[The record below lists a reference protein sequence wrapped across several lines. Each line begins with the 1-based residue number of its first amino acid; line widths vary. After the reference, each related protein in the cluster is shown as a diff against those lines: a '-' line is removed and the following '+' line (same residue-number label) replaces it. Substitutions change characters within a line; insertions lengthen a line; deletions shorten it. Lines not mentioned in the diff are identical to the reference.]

1 MKKKRP
7 IGISIIAVLM
17 LLNGILTLINGV
29 GFQAG
34 TVVIVFGAAAILLG
48 IGLWFLLSIA
58 WIGTILL
65 QVATLG
71 YALYDWLIVQGPE
84 IDVIGIALAVLIIF
98 YMFSKEV
105 LIAFGR
111 REPHP
116 EPADEIEA

>member
-1 MKKKRP
+1 MKKTRP

-17 LLNGILTLINGV
+17 LVNGILTLINGV
-29 GFQAG
+29 AFQAG
-34 TVVIVFGAAAILLG
+34 TIVSVLGAAAILLG
-48 IGLWFLLSIA
+48 VGLWFLLQIA

-111 REPHP
+111 REPDP
-116 EPADEIEA
+116 EPIDETEG